1 MGGKHLSSV
10 NILLK
15 SRLIYTNK
23 LKYLFTFLLFSVP
36 GAPLETYGGYH
47 LSYEVKKLM

>member
-1 MGGKHLSSV
+1 MDGEHFSLV

-15 SRLIYTNK
+15 SSLFLQTDA
-23 LKYLFTFLLFSVP
+23 FTFLLFSVP